1 MSQLCFG
8 SLPMGP
14 LQKDLDPSRGAEVI
28 LAALESGVN
37 FIDTAQSYRN
47 YEHIRLALE
56 QWDGDVHIATKSHAT
71 GREDMRRA
79 VEEARESLRVDF
91 LDIFHLHAARVGTDV
106 FEERR
111 GAYEYL
117 QECREEGIIG
127 RIGISTHSVP
137 VVIRAAREPGID
149 VVYPIINRE
158 GLGIL
163 EGNRSDMEGAI
174 AQCYAEGKRLYA
186 MKVFGGGNLLDDRIS
201 ALEYV
206 LSLRGIDVISI
217 GMVHEDELRVNLA
230 LLGDDDIDPDL
241 WESTM
246 RGSSKR
252 LHILGLCTGCGTC
265 VEYCPS
271 SALSVVDGKCVVDR
285 ESCILCGYCAPH
297 CPEFAIRMV

>member
-14 LQKDLDPSRGAEVI
+14 LQKDIDPKRGAEVI
-28 LAALESGVN
+28 LAALERGVN

-56 QWDGDVHIATKSHAT
+56 QWDGEIHIATKSHAAD
-71 GREDMRRA
+71 REGMRVA
-79 VEEARESLRVDF
+79 VEEARESLGVDT
-91 LDIFHLHAARVGTDV
+91 LDVFHLHAARVGTDV
-106 FEERR
+106 FEQRR

-137 VVIRAAREPGID
+137 VVERAAREPGID

-163 EGNRSDMEGAI
+163 EGSRTDMECAI
-174 AQCYAEGKRLYA
+174 AKCHTEGKKLYA
-186 MKVFGGGNLLDDRIS
+186 MKAFGGGNLLDDRKS
-201 ALEYV
+201 ALDYV

-217 GMVHEDELRVNLA
+217 GMVHEDELSVNLA
-230 LLGDDDIDPDL
+230 LLEGGDIDPDL
-241 WESTM
+241 WKSTM

-265 VEYCPS
+265 VPHCPS

-285 ESCILCGYCAPH
+285 ENCILCGYCAPY